1 MSLSVKI
8 CGITDLADA
17 RFCAGAGADYL
28 GFIQYPKSPRYI
40 RAEVAAQLVQ
50 WVHGP
55 QCVGVFVNEDA
66 PHVNRLAELAD
77 FDCVQL
83 HGDEAPELC
92 ERIERPVIKALRI
105 APHTDNDAVRAHM
118 DSYLP
123 FVDTFLLDTWE
134 QDVWGGT
141 GRSFDWRIARSLA
154 RDFPVLLSGGIGAHN
169 VICALQQV
177 RPLGIDLS
185 SSLESRP
192 GKKDFDKVTA
202 FFQVLETAAYT

>member
-1 MSLSVKI
+1 MSLNVKI

-28 GFIQYPKSPRYI
+28 GFIQYLKSPRYI

-66 PHVNRLAELAD
+66 PQVNRLAELAD

-105 APHTDNDAVRAHM
+105 APHTDNDAVRAQM

-141 GRSFDWRIARSLA
+141 GRSFDWHIARSLA

-169 VICALQQV
+169 VICASQQV

-192 GKKDFDKVTA
+192 GKKDFDKVAA
-202 FFQVLETAAYT
+202 FFQVLKTAGYT